1 MIKRYTN
8 LLLLTYFACRYPRYV
23 HVTDNATSKLY
34 RSAHILRNA
43 LDNLSRLI
51 LALGQFSVNELE
63 SMQYNVT
70 THVTHALALSDLLD
84 DSQPIYHAAQCRRT
98 VVRIGPIC
106 L

>member
-8 LLLLTYFACRYPRYV
+8 LLLLTYFPYRYPHYA
-23 HVTDNATSKLY
+23 HVTDSATSKPY

-43 LDNLSRLI
+43 RDNLRRLI
-51 LALGQFSVNELE
+51 LAFGQFSVNELE

-70 THVTHALALSDLLD
+70 THVTHALALSGLLD
-84 DSQPIYHAAQCRRT
+84 DSQSIYHAAQCRRT
-98 VVRIGPIC
+98 VVRIGRIC